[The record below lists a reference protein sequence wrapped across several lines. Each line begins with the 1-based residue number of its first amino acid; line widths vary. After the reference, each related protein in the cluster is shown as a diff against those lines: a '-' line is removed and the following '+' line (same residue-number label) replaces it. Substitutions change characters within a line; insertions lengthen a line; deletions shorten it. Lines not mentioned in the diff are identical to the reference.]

1 MKSWAAF
8 VTTGIALAALAGWP
22 AFVAERS
29 AFSVESAAAPAVA
42 ATFTPA
48 PVTPDYL
55 QRDRYV
61 AFYERA
67 VARTPG
73 DQIMARM
80 LAGQYLNRFRERGDV
95 GDLRRARAA
104 AQRSLSIQPHE
115 NGGAES
121 ELASVALAL
130 HQFRDARRY
139 DADVVRMLPWSSS
152 AVAALASTDME
163 LGDYGEAA
171 TLLAKPPSPYLDASW
186 ESTVARYDEITGHLS
201 AAKARLA
208 RGTQQVD
215 SVFDNP
221 AEARAWYHFR
231 AGELEFETGELPA
244 AERDFK
250 DALAIFPSDA
260 KAYNSLARLYCAEHR
275 WRDAL
280 TAATHGAALVPLPET
295 LGYQADAQRAL
306 GDVEGSRETEDL
318 IGAVER
324 IGNSY
329 GVNDRAIAVYESEHG
344 EHLDDALRIAKRDA
358 AARDDL
364 FAEDTLAWALAMNGD
379 WESARPHAERAVAT
393 GIEDSKVQFHAGVI
407 ALKTGHRAEARE
419 RLQRALSM
427 NAQFH
432 PVYADEARRLLG
444 SMR

>member
-8 VTTGIALAALAGWP
+8 VTAGIVLAALAGWP
-22 AFVAERS
+22 AFVAERAAS
-29 AFSVESAAAPAVA
+29 ADESAAALAVA

-55 QRDRYV
+55 QRDRDV

-67 VARTPG
+67 VRRSPH

-80 LAGQYLNRFRERGDV
+80 LAGQYLMRFRERGDI
-95 GDLRRARAA
+95 GDLRRARLA
-104 AQRSLSIQPHE
+104 AQRSLSIQPRE

-121 ELASVALAL
+121 ELASVALSL

-139 DADVVRMLPWSSS
+139 DADVVRMQPWSSS

-163 LGDYGEAA
+163 LGDYSTAA

-186 ESTVARYDEITGHLS
+186 ESTVARYEEITGHLD
-201 AAKARLA
+201 AARARLA
-208 RGTQQVD
+208 RGMQQAD

-231 AGELEFETGELPA
+231 AGELAFEGGALSA

-250 DALAIFPSDA
+250 DAIAIFPSDA

-295 LGYQADAQRAL
+295 LGYQYDAQRAL
-306 GDVEGSRETEDL
+306 GDLEGSRETADL
-318 IGAVER
+318 IGAIER

-344 EHLDDALRIAKRDA
+344 VHLDDALVIAKRDA

-364 FAEDTLAWALAMNGD
+364 FAEDTLAWALAMNGE
-379 WESARPHAERAVAT
+379 WEVARPHAEKAVAT
-393 GIEDSKVQFHAGVI
+393 GIEDSRIQFHAGVI
-407 ALKTGHRAEARE
+407 ALKTGHVAEARD
-419 RLQRALSM
+419 RLQRALAA
-427 NAQFH
+427 NPRFH

>member
-1 MKSWAAF
+1 MKSWAIF
-8 VTTGIALAALAGWP
+8 VTAGIVLAALAGWP

-29 AFSVESAAAPAVA
+29 ASAAESAAATSVA
-42 ATFTPA
+42 ATITPA

-55 QRDRYV
+55 QRDRDV

-67 VARTPG
+67 VHRSPH

-80 LAGQYLNRFRERGDV
+80 LAGQYLMRFRERGDI
-95 GDLRRARAA
+95 GDLRRARLA
-104 AQRSLSIQPHE
+104 AQRSLSIQPRE

-139 DADVVRMLPWSSS
+139 DAEVVRMQPWSSS
-152 AVAALASTDME
+152 SVAALASTDME
-163 LGDYGEAA
+163 LGDYSTAA
-171 TLLAKPPSPYLDASW
+171 RLLAKSPSPYLDASW
-186 ESTVARYDEITGHLS
+186 ESTVARYEEITGHLD
-201 AAKARLA
+201 AARASLA
-208 RGTQQVD
+208 RGMQQVD

-231 AGELEFETGELPA
+231 AGELAFEAGDLDA

-250 DALAIFPSDA
+250 DAIAIFPGDA

-295 LGYQADAQRAL
+295 LGYQYDAQRAL
-306 GDVEGSRETEDL
+306 GDLEGSRETEDL
-318 IGAVER
+318 IGAIER

-344 EHLDDALRIAKRDA
+344 VHLDDALIIAKRDA

-364 FAEDTLAWALAMNGD
+364 FAEDTLAWALAMNGE
-379 WESARPHAERAVAT
+379 WEAARPHAERAVAT
-393 GIEDSKVQFHAGVI
+393 GIEDSRIQFHAGVI
-407 ALKTGHRAEARE
+407 ALKTGHAAEARD
-419 RLQRALSM
+419 RLQRALAA
-427 NAQFH
+427 NPRFH

>member
-1 MKSWAAF
+1 MKTWAAF
-8 VTTGIALAALAGWP
+8 VTAGVAIAALAAWP
-22 AFVAERS
+22 TFVAERS
-29 AFSVESAAAPAVA
+29 ASGDASAAIPAVA
-42 ATFTPA
+42 ASFTPA

-67 VARTPG
+67 VRRSPR

-80 LAGQYLNRFRERGDV
+80 LAGQYLMRFRERGDV

-104 AQRSLSIQPHE
+104 AQQSLLIQPHE
-115 NGGAES
+115 NSGAES

-139 DADVVRMLPWSSS
+139 DEDVVRMEPWSSS

-163 LGDYGEAA
+163 VGDYSGAA
-171 TLLAKPPSPYLDASW
+171 RLLARPPSPYLDASW
-186 ESTVARYDEITGHLS
+186 ESTVARYEEITGHLD
-201 AAKARLA
+201 AARARLA
-208 RGTQQVD
+208 RGTEQVD

-231 AGELEFETGELPA
+231 AGELAFESGDLSA
-244 AERDFK
+244 AELDFK
-250 DALAIFPSDA
+250 DAIAIFPSDA

-280 TAATHGAALVPLPET
+280 SAATHGAALVPLPET
-295 LGYQADAQRAL
+295 LGYQYDAQHAL
-306 GDVEGSRETEDL
+306 GDREGSRETADL
-318 IGAVER
+318 IGAIER

-329 GVNDRAIAVYESEHG
+329 GVNDRAIAVFESEHG
-344 EHLDDALRIAKRDA
+344 VHLDDAVTIAKRDA

-364 FAEDTLAWALAMNGD
+364 FAEDTLAWALAMHGE
-379 WESARPHAERAVAT
+379 WQAARPHAERAVAT
-393 GIEDSKVQFHAGVI
+393 GIEDSKIQFHAGVI
-407 ALKTGHRAEARE
+407 ALKTGHVAEGRD
-419 RLQRALSM
+419 RLQRALAA
-427 NAQFH
+427 NPRFH
-432 PVYADEARRLLG
+432 PIYADEARRLLG
-444 SMR
+444 SVR